1 MAVWLIFKNNNKTRI
16 VSVYQKWIRVFLCSA
31 KQQMIIMGEIKLN
44 TKKTTEEKGGTS
56 VVKKGVLRIFIQK
69 GENEGSLVV
78 VSLYSYNT
86 DYEGKPAV
94 S

>member
-1 MAVWLIFKNNNKTRI
+1 MDTRFFVFSEAIDDHRWGNK
-16 VSVYQKWIRVFLCSA
+16 
-31 KQQMIIMGEIKLN
+31 IKH
-44 TKKTTEEKGGTS
+44 KKTTEEKGGTS